1 MTVFDFASLRIP
13 LMTITGP
20 LIIVQLLETT
30 FLTLVN
36 YSSLIT
42 TNAAR
47 WPFAEKLKSILS
59 VFALRFRIAA
69 GKDIKLLEFGLR
81 RAQGPD
87 GGLSASRYAYIGLLP
102 GFFRGSRNRCY
113 QVMQAYPGSTVQ

>member
-1 MTVFDFASLRIP
+1 MRCWSLSPREVTVSALAEGSVCFPRIP

-47 WPFAEKLKSILS
+47 
-59 VFALRFRIAA
+59 
-69 GKDIKLLEFGLR
+69 
-81 RAQGPD
+81 
-87 GGLSASRYAYIGLLP
+87 
-102 GFFRGSRNRCY
+102 
-113 QVMQAYPGSTVQ
+113 

>member
-1 MTVFDFASLRIP
+1 MRCWSLSPREVTVSALAEGSVCFPRIP

-47 WPFAEKLKSILS
+47 LGIKVIL
-59 VFALRFRIAA
+59 
-69 GKDIKLLEFGLR
+69 
-81 RAQGPD
+81 
-87 GGLSASRYAYIGLLP
+87 Y
-102 GFFRGSRNRCY
+102 
-113 QVMQAYPGSTVQ
+113 